1 VKQYHSEAAVA
12 ESARAR
18 STYLIESV
26 LRACD
31 LLEAFQFE
39 GELVR
44 LRELVSR
51 TGMNKT
57 TAFRLLTTLAERG
70 LVERVGAHQYRSAI
84 KPLKR
89 KKYRLGYC
97 ALSSDFSFSRDIT
110 EGLIRAAA
118 DEKIDLV
125 TLNNEFNSKL
135 AVRNADLLIREKVDL
150 VFEHQGDEHVSAVVS
165 SKFIDAGIPMIA
177 IHVPHPGATYF
188 GPDNYNAGLMGGRY
202 LGRWVKQSWQGQV
215 DYVIFLELPR
225 AGLFPRSRLTG
236 TLVGAKE
243 ALPELDDSR
252 VLFLNGQG
260 RYGPSLEAVR
270 KHVRRRGA
278 GRTLVCGINDPSTI
292 GGIRAFE
299 EAGAG
304 ANCAGLGHG
313 ASIEARAELR
323 RPRTPLI
330 ASVGYF
336 PESYGEPLIQLA
348 LQILGKKSVPPATFI
363 KPKLVLPTNVDHYYP
378 TDPLRSQAEMTTLLL
393 GGTA

>member
-1 VKQYHSEAAVA
+1 VAVA
-12 ESARAR
+12 DAPKPR
-18 STYLIESV
+18 SIYLVDAV

-57 TAFRLLTTLAERG
+57 TAFRLLTTLEERG
-70 LVERVGAHQYRSAI
+70 LIERIGAHQYRSAI

-89 KKYRLGYC
+89 KRYRLGYC
-97 ALSSDFSFSRDIT
+97 ALSSEFSYSRDIT
-110 EGLIRAAA
+110 EGLTRAAA
-118 DEKIDLV
+118 DEKIDV
-125 TLNNEFNSKL
+125 ITLDNEFNAKQAL
-135 AVRNADLLIREKVDL
+135 RNADLLVREKVDL

-165 SKFIDAGIPMIA
+165 SKFLEAGISMIA

-202 LGRWVKQSWQGQV
+202 LGRWVRQSWDGQV
-215 DYVIFLELPR
+215 DCVLLLELPR
-225 AGLFPRSRLTG
+225 AGLFARSRLTG
-236 TLVGAKE
+236 TLVGLKE
-243 ALPELDDSR
+243 ALPQLEDSR
-252 VLFLNGQG
+252 VFFLNGQG
-260 RYGPSLEAVR
+260 RYGPSLDAVR
-270 KHVRRRGA
+270 KHLRRRGT

-292 GGIRAFE
+292 GGIRALE

-304 ANCAGLGHG
+304 AKCAGLGHG

-323 RPRTPLI
+323 RPRTPLV
-330 ASVGYF
+330 ASVGHF
-336 PESYGEPLIQLA
+336 PERYGEVLIPLA
-348 LQILGKKSVPPATFI
+348 LQILSKKPVPPATFT
-363 KPKLVLPTNVDHYYP
+363 KPKLIIPSNVDHYYP